1 MPVRKATKA
10 QKNDSPKEKQIK
22 GAPAEKAGP
31 PKKAKSQ
38 PKYPNPTPKLAID
51 RQALKKIKLVAV
63 AYSQVEREWFPNE
76 EAYEAE
82 REVEDR
88 AMEVVGALDR
98 LGIPA
103 RAYPSDQYFLTKL
116 LVDDPNFVLNLVD
129 TLRGKDY
136 LQTSV
141 PGALELA
148 NIPYTGAGMRGL
160 VIGNDRN
167 FLKQL
172 LAASEIPTPGFQ
184 FVQRKGIR
192 LDEELGLPLIVK
204 LNESGGSVGINNNA
218 VKESLEE
225 AQKQVDEMISTYK
238 MPVIVEK
245 FVSGTEITA
254 VVFDDGQKRH
264 VFLGKKKFNVRPDG
278 KHEFTS
284 IESYDA
290 PNAYEYEPVED
301 EALARE
307 IEKLCVRAFAALH
320 NKDYSKFDIRVDE
333 ETGTPYFT
341 DCNPNT
347 AFGPSMGLPF
357 TEVLETLYGV
367 KFETVLASLMSKY
380 ARQIES

>member
-1 MPVRKATKA
+1 MTTEKVTKN
-10 QKNDSPKEKQIK
+10 KRSSSEKEKPIK
-22 GAPAEKAGP
+22 KPASKT
-31 PKKAKSQ
+31 AKS
-38 PKYPNPTPKLAID
+38 PNPAPTLAFD
-51 RQALKKIKLVAV
+51 RQAVKKIRLVAV
-63 AYSQVEREWFPNE
+63 AYSHVEREWFPTE

-82 REVEDR
+82 REVEER
-88 AMEVVGALDR
+88 AMTVVRELEAL
-98 LGIPA
+98 GVPA
-103 RAYPSDQYFLTKL
+103 RAYQSDQYFLTNL
-116 LVDDPNFVLNLVD
+116 LVDKPDFVLNLVD

-148 NIPYTGAGMRGL
+148 GIPYTGAGMRGL

-167 FLKQL
+167 LFKQL
-172 LAASEIPTPGFQ
+172 LVASNIPTPPFQ
-184 FVQRKGIR
+184 MIHRRGTR

-204 LNESGGSVGINNNA
+204 LNESGGSVGINNTA
-218 VKESLEE
+218 VKETLED
-225 AQKQVDEMISTYK
+225 AQEQVNEMISTYK

-245 FVSGTEITA
+245 FVKGPEITV
-254 VVFDDGQKRH
+254 VVFDDGQKKH

-284 IESYDA
+284 IESYDI
-290 PNAYEYEPVED
+290 PNAYEYEPLTD
-301 EALARE
+301 EGLINQ
-307 IEKLCVRAFAALH
+307 IERYAVRSFTVLH

-367 KFETVLASLMSKY
+367 KFETVLASLISKY